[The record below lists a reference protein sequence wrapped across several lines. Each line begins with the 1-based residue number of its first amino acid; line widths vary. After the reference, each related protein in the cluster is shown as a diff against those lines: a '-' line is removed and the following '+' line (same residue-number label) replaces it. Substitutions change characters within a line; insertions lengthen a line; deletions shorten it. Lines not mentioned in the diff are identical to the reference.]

1 MDSSIKLKDSNSNC
15 SSNLNGNVG
24 GGVGGGGGGGVAG
37 GGGSGS
43 GGVCVSSICSSDS
56 FSIMPPPHHE
66 LVSANSIELNAA
78 ASLSDDSGVPLTTN
92 SSISSGD
99 SYRLGMCKFEIE
111 VSRTG
116 SHESLREYP

>member
-1 MDSSIKLKDSNSNC
+1 MESSIKLKDSNSNC
-15 SSNLNGNVG
+15 SSNSNGNVG
-24 GGVGGGGGGGVAG
+24 GGVGGGVAG
-37 GGGSGS
+37 GG

-111 VSRTG
+111 VSSPS
-116 SHESLREYP
+116 SHNSPPPRETP